1 MCLQIKH
8 PASVLQLSRVKQQGM
23 RRRHVGSE
31 MLHDLQVKKPKAA
44 KPAAAAAPAEGA
56 APAAEKPKVPI
67 LCPTLPGPVC
77 SVLSVRF
84 VYCHAERV
92 TVQLRSSH
100 AGGMSMLYAAKA
112 LPTLIAMETKNKP
125 QGSSHAW
132 CADSKA

>member
-56 APAAEKPKVPI
+56 APLPRSPRCPFFAPRCRSRT
-67 LCPTLPGPVC
+67 LCSQCEVC
-77 SVLSVRF
+77 VLSRRKGDSAAAVKSCRRHEHAVR
-84 VYCHAERV
+84 CQS
-92 TVQLRSSH
+92 TT
-100 AGGMSMLYAAKA
+100 
-112 LPTLIAMETKNKP
+112 TLIAMETKNKP

-132 CADSKA
+132 CADNKA